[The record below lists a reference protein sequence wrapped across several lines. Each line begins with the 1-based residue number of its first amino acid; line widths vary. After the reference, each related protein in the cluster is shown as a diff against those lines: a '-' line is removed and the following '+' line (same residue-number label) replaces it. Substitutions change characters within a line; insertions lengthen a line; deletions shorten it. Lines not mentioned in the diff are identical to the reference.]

1 MAFLR
6 MSDETDEIEC
16 VVFPD
21 VFKKYSPLCQK
32 GLIVVVEGNV
42 ENRNGK
48 KQVIARA
55 LEDASPFRSM
65 PTGATLYLKIPAGK
79 DRMLLVQVKQVLDAF
94 PGDSPVILHYE
105 EERKTIRLPEKNRVR
120 AEEACLEKL
129 TELLGEG
136 NVILK

>member
-1 MAFLR
+1 
-6 MSDETDEIEC
+6 
-16 VVFPD
+16 
-21 VFKKYSPLCQK
+21 
-32 GLIVVVEGNV
+32 VVVEGNV

-48 KQVIARA
+48 KQVIARG
-55 LEDASPFRSM
+55 LQDAGPFM
-65 PTGATLYLKIPAGK
+65 PAGATLYLKIPAGK

-105 EERKTIRLPEKNRVR
+105 EERKTIRLPEKSRVR